1 MLSLTTP
8 IAIPNLQ
15 KIHVDAVQLD
25 GNANVATVTCS
36 VQGAGGIIYNV
47 VNLQIRDAGVG
58 LSQGLRATV
67 APVGYTDRVEVF
79 TVSSP
84 TAFTDLVTAYTG
96 AIVARNKAAE
106 SALLAAGLLPAGTV
120 A

>member
-1 MLSLTTP
+1 MLTLTA
-8 IAIPNLQ
+8 AITVPNIQ

-25 GNANVATVTCS
+25 GVNNVATVTCS
-36 VQGAGGIIYNV
+36 VQGPGVTYGVYQ
-47 VNLQIRDAGVG
+47 LQVRDAAVG
-58 LSQGLRATV
+58 TSQGLRQTA
-67 APVGYTDRVEVF
+67 APLGYNDRVEVF
-79 TVSSP
+79 TTSSP
-84 TAFTDLVTAYTG
+84 TAFSDLVTAYTG

>member
-8 IAIPNLQ
+8 ISIPNLQ
-15 KIHVDAVQLD
+15 KVHVDAVQLD
-25 GNANVATVTCS
+25 GNLNVGTVTCS
-36 VQGAGGIIYNV
+36 VQGAGGIIYSV
-47 VNLQIRDAGVG
+47 VNLQVRDGT
-58 LSQGLRATV
+58 SQGLRATV
-67 APVGYTDRVEVF
+67 APVGYSDRVEVF
-79 TVSSP
+79 STSTP
-84 TAFTDLVTAYTG
+84 TGFSDLVTAYTG

>member
-1 MLSLTTP
+1 MLTLTAAVTV
-8 IAIPNLQ
+8 PNIQ

-25 GNANVATVTCS
+25 SNLNVGTVTCS
-36 VQGAGGIIYNV
+36 VQGSGGIIYSV
-47 VNLQIRDAGVG
+47 VNLTVRDGT
-58 LSQGLRATV
+58 SQGLRATV
-67 APVGYTDRVEVF
+67 TPLGYADRVEVF
-79 TVSSP
+79 SVS
-84 TAFTDLVTAYTG
+84 TATGFTDLVTAYTG